1 MSYVLWMK
9 DVQDTHKLQILVLVK
24 DVYLE
29 TIQIT
34 YTVDLALAESVHV
47 HVAAGMDQQ
56 IIFQEEIN
64 SDDHAVYNAIFCAV
78 IAVW

>member
-1 MSYVLWMK
+1 MK

-24 DVYLE
+24 DVFFFE

-47 HVAAGMDQQ
+47 HVAASMDQQ
-56 IIFQEEIN
+56 IVFQEGIN
-64 SDDHAVYNAIFCAV
+64 SNDHAVYNAIFCAV
-78 IAVW
+78 IAV